1 MMKQG
6 SLLSFIAVV
15 TVIRTTNGFT
25 PQPQPSSMI
34 SKSLS
39 SSSSSSSSLSAW
51 NPFVKEDAGVAVVE
65 VEEKVAPIPGP
76 LNASNAVAG
85 LVWVSLIT
93 WAFGFAP
100 GTVNSVADNEMLAT
114 LISQPVPRPEQ
125 INELWF
131 AVWNCFAIVP
141 AVLAALEAPVGRGQ
155 RLPAAPFL
163 WGSAALGYFALG
175 PYFITR
181 TVRTEPVELDDL
193 GWASRNIFEN
203 RIFGIVLSAIALS
216 IPFTSDLFNCDI
228 PATIAGFQDLA
239 SSSRFVSVASLDIT
253 IMSLIGANLVRE
265 DSIRRGWEDKSTAL
279 LIASIF
285 LPVITPCLY
294 LAARPSLEE

>member
-1 MMKQG
+1 MMKQR
-6 SLLSFIAVV
+6 SLLSFLAVV
-15 TVIRTTNGFT
+15 TVIGTTNGFT
-25 PQPQPSSMI
+25 PQPQPFSMV
-34 SKSLS
+34 SKSL

-65 VEEKVAPIPGP
+65 VEKKVAPIPGP

-100 GTVNSVADNEMLAT
+100 GT
-114 LISQPVPRPEQ
+114 Q

>member
-1 MMKQG
+1 MTKQI
-6 SLLSFIAVV
+6 SLSSFIVVVAV
-15 TVIRTTNGFT
+15 IGGSNGFT
-25 PQPQPSSMI
+25 PQPFSTVSKFLTSSA
-34 SKSLS
+34 
-39 SSSSSSSSLSAW
+39 SSSSSLSVW
-51 NPFVKEDAGVAVVE
+51 NPFVKEDAGVTVVE
-65 VEEKVAPIPGP
+65 VAEKEELIPGP
-76 LNASNAVAG
+76 LNANNAIAG
-85 LVWVSLIT
+85 VVWVSLIT

-125 INELWF
+125 INEIWF
-131 AVWNCFAIVP
+131 AVWNCFAVVP

-181 TVRTEPVELDDL
+181 TARTERVALDDL

-203 RIFGIVLSAIALS
+203 RIFGIALSAIALS

-228 PATIAGFQDLA
+228 PATIAGYQDLA

-253 IMSLIGANLVRE
+253 IMSLIGANLVKE

-294 LAARPSLEE
+294 LAARPSLKEE